1 MNEIKSKNEEPISV
15 LRMKNSY
22 EILKELESGRKRF
35 KDLKRK
41 FTHSTLAKR
50 LSDLENCNLIIRKVD
65 EKRKPP
71 IVEYELT
78 EKGRKILDFFKK
90 ISEEKEI
97 NQ

>member
-1 MNEIKSKNEEPISV
+1 MNKIKSKNEELISV

-22 EILKELESGRKRF
+22 EILKELESGCKRF

-50 LSDLENCNLIIRKVD
+50 LSDLEKYNLIIRKVD

-71 IVEYELT
+71 VVEYELT

-90 ISEEKEI
+90 IVEEKEV
-97 NQ
+97 